1 MLNSQELAMT
11 SSSQREGPSYNIKL
25 FDTQIVILQY
35 KFTHWFFKYFF
46 VILVT
51 YFYLSSNFPMAFAF
65 CFLFFLPV

>member
-35 KFTHWFFKYFF
+35 KFTH
-46 VILVT
+46 
-51 YFYLSSNFPMAFAF
+51 
-65 CFLFFLPV
+65 